1 MRPNLATAAT
11 VPALVLFLSSAAAAQ
26 NVGEAGQFGSRP
38 TRNAAAHVEG
48 FGGVTFG
55 DTTPA
60 STFGG
65 GVAIPLTDS
74 IQIVAEGGRLSNL
87 NPELLETFLA
97 FSPLDFRLSAWY
109 GETGVRFLVP
119 SRSAVTPYAEA
130 TAGFAHLKPG
140 LDGIG
145 GTTGALIDAAF
156 AFLDRTE
163 PMLGV
168 GGGVIVQGGPIVL
181 DLGYRYKKIMVDGT
195 VQSFLGGGE
204 AFDVSQ
210 ARIGVGVRF

>member
-1 MRPNLATAAT
+1 MAF
-11 VPALVLFLSSAAAAQ
+11 ALLSSAQPAPRVNEDATEPR
-26 NVGEAGQFGSRP
+26 NGRHRAGARALP
-38 TRNAAAHVEG
+38 VL
-48 FGGVTFG
+48 GGI
-55 DTTPA
+55 
-60 STFGG
+60 
-65 GVAIPLTDS
+65 AIPLTDS
-74 IQIVAEGGRLSNL
+74 IEIVAEGGRLSNL
-87 NPELLETFLA
+87 NPELLDTFLA

-168 GGGVIVQGGPIVL
+168 GDGVIGQGG
-181 DLGYRYKKIMVDGT
+181 R
-195 VQSFLGGGE
+195 SFLTS
-204 AFDVSQ
+204 ATVTRKSWST
-210 ARIGVGVRF
+210 ARSSRSSVAARRSTSARRESGSACASSNARKGPRCFR